1 MFVYSNNHPTNYTP
15 PQIPNSKSCTVPS
28 SKKTVIYFPCF
39 KRCALSFLQHFFFS
53 GGRFF
58 QKCAVHQSPL
68 QPPSQDIPRSL
79 FLVNRSLALVMFLK
93 PRPLDGHGLN
103 PWKRPGW
110 LRRALGPWGSIYR
123 DHEFTGSWS
132 HQLLNDINL
141 GKLLGLRQPDCFYY
155 RTCLG
160 LIFFWN
166 YHVFSGDLKTVWW
179 LFVTCSDKYILIYKC
194 LQVSVKLGRYPWK
207 IPLKMNP

>member
-1 MFVYSNNHPTNYTP
+1 MRLLWGIQLSSVAATQLQYEIMIYMIVPNNMFVYSNNHPTNYTP

-39 KRCALSFLQHFFFS
+39 KRCALSFLQHFFFF

-103 PWKRPGW
+103 PWKRPGYFG
-110 LRRALGPWGSIYR
+110 GPWG
-123 DHEFTGSWS
+123 
-132 HQLLNDINL
+132 L
-141 GKLLGLRQPDCFYY
+141 GAL
-155 RTCLG
+155 
-160 LIFFWN
+160 
-166 YHVFSGDLKTVWW
+166 
-179 LFVTCSDKYILIYKC
+179 
-194 LQVSVKLGRYPWK
+194 
-207 IPLKMNP
+207 